1 MSIHIEVPMD
11 SDSDEDFDPSNED
24 HDQVAMARH
33 YSAKRARS
41 RSPREIQDLTSDS
54 EDEKMA
60 SPKPRRKKPRSQS
73 ASPRVRQHGGRR
85 EKAGRHKVPAKKD
98 RGPQSKDW
106 CLTGWFDKFEDE
118 KTEATLEFYF
128 KTDKIH
134 YLCWQIEFCGT
145 TGRKHLQAF
154 VQFKKR
160 IHATAVLKIFPPG
173 KWSNGARRGTVEEA
187 INYTK
192 MAPGDLLASGKKK
205 DGTREDDSWVEIG
218 GPPIAQG
225 RSLGLDRVAEMIK
238 EDATMQEIAH
248 EETVASIKHY
258 NGIEKI
264 RNIIQATDD
273 EPEFD
278 LTDFKEWAEKKIED
292 FTKTIVIYGEAG
304 IGKTSFAKAHFE
316 QGEYLLVTEIDDI
329 HQFDATKHKA
339 IIVDDGDEW
348 LSKLGRTH
356 AINWIDAKDA
366 RTIHARFTNV
376 RIPKRIA
383 RIIVTN
389 AEKGNIF
396 SYALMQH
403 RSIYRRMRPLL
414 LEGPVRDDGDNINPF
429 QINNEIQER
438 ENRRLERIEIHQDK
452 VRQVRANQPDIDE
465 VFRP

>member
-73 ASPRVRQHGGRR
+73 ASPRVLQHGGRR
-85 EKAGRHKVPAKKD
+85 DGAGRKASGQKQVTPA
-98 RGPQSKDW
+98 KDW
-106 CLTGWFDKFEDE
+106 CLTGWFDKMDDE
-118 KTEATLEFYF
+118 KKQATLEHYY
-128 KTDKIH
+128 DEGSIH

-145 TGRKHLQAF
+145 TGRKHLQGF
-154 VQFKKR
+154 VQFKQR
-160 IHATAVLKIFPPG
+160 VRPTAVRKIFKSG
-173 KWSNGARRGTVEEA
+173 IWAHQQRKGTVEQA
-187 INYTK
+187 IAYTK
-192 MAPGDLLASGKKK
+192 MAPGDELASGKKK

-238 EDATMQEIAH
+238 DDCTMQEIAH

-278 LTDFKEWAEKKIED
+278 LTDFKEWAEKKIDD

-304 IGKTSFAKAHFE
+304 IGKTSFAKAHFK